1 VDGASCGLVGMDLV
15 GVCLEHCAGYG
26 GADMEARLGATLRF
40 VLSEREEFA
49 APHRIGSMAKARAAA
64 CNCAAGGQT
73 KCEYYIQ
80 LFYMR
85 PLQRGTAL
93 HMPLI
98 DPLTRRSQHALLL
111 HIPSFLPH
119 SPAATRTHRLLV
131 TPRARAPS
139 HDAREDLPHS
149 AFGGLLRLDNPCR
162 SRSRCRLGLDD
173 TRSPDPFPQLALDLT
188 EEIAVPVLIRLDA
201 SEGEERFPRG
211 VWRVDE
217 ITGGRNVDVECALGW
232 PETDICRRGESYR
245 QIHKD
250 RARRDLHE
258 STDPKDLLREL
269 VLRQSR

>member
-1 VDGASCGLVGMDLV
+1 
-15 GVCLEHCAGYG
+15 
-26 GADMEARLGATLRF
+26 MEARLGATLRF

-162 SRSRCRLGLDD
+162 SRSRCRLARSIPTARPRPHGRDRR
-173 TRSPDPFPQLALDLT
+173 TRPYPAGCVRGGGTVSPWSLA
-188 EEIAVPVLIRLDA
+188 
-201 SEGEERFPRG
+201 G
-211 VWRVDE
+211 
-217 ITGGRNVDVECALGW
+217 
-232 PETDICRRGESYR
+232 
-245 QIHKD
+245 
-250 RARRDLHE
+250 RRDYRWTKRRRRMRAGKARDRH
-258 STDPKDLLREL
+258 SQAGAA
-269 VLRQSR
+269 VLSNP